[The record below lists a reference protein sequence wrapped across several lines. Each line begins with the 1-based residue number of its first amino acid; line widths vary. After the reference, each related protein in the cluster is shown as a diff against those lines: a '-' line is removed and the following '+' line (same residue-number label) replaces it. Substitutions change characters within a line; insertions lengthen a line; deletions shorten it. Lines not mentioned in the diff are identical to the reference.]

1 MTNDLAVSFLTTG
14 SLYVALGQTL
24 VLEAT
29 VDKSP
34 DVNVVLVT
42 WERNNPTGSLRL
54 AEYPGRIFNPR
65 VTLEREGE
73 WIRLS
78 DVQES
83 DYGNYTV
90 SVTDSYGTQ
99 KHDMKIV
106 LKAEKPPEAS
116 VVLLCDVS
124 REEAQWDSPVFT
136 WLVDGVEL
144 TNQTAN
150 MSDGGSKLHLQ
161 GMKGHNYTCISNSSL
176 GTSVSHFIIPECTE
190 CPSCSND
197 VAIAMTIEAMIVL
210 VISVLSCY
218 VLMKQKKLSF

>member
-106 LKAEKPPEAS
+106 LKAGGYDPFFINS
-116 VVLLCDVS
+116 YQTCY
-124 REEAQWDSPVFT
+124 
-136 WLVDGVEL
+136 GV
-144 TNQTAN
+144 
-150 MSDGGSKLHLQ
+150 
-161 GMKGHNYTCISNSSL
+161 
-176 GTSVSHFIIPECTE
+176 
-190 CPSCSND
+190 
-197 VAIAMTIEAMIVL
+197 
-210 VISVLSCY
+210 
-218 VLMKQKKLSF
+218 